1 MEAIVSL
8 TFHPIEGHLSG
19 LQFGAIISEA
29 AMNIPWTGVG
39 MKHWACPHAE
49 TVAAFPSFR
58 LCSFGSSEK
67 QVSRWD

>member
-29 AMNIPWTGVG
+29 AMNIPWTGVS
-39 MKHWACPHAE
+39 MKH
-49 TVAAFPSFR
+49 
-58 LCSFGSSEK
+58 
-67 QVSRWD
+67 